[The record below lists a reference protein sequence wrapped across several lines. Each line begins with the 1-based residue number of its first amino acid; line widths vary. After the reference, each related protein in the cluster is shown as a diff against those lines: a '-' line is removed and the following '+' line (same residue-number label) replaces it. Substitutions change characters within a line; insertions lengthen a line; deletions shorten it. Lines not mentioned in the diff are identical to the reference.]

1 MKGSLLELK
10 FQYRNDKYWEI
21 KNTRDFGMTS
31 LWSDVGGFVGI
42 FLGFSLFQLAE
53 ILLNKGFRLLDEMK

>member
-1 MKGSLLELK
+1 
-10 FQYRNDKYWEI
+10 
-21 KNTRDFGMTS
+21 MTT

-53 ILLNKGFRLLDEMK
+53 ILLNKVFRLLDEMKSNAN